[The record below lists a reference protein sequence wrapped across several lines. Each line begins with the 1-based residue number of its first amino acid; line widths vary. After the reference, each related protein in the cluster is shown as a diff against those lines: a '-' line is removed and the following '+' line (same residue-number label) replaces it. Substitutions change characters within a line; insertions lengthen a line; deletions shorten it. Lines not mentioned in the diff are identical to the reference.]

1 MGGWQRVLDV
11 VAPGGCVGC
20 GLRVEDPAVLCARCA
35 GALRPLSAQPR
46 VRGLAQVH
54 ALGDYRTARSLVLA
68 LKRGDHRI
76 APAVGRA
83 LAAVLR
89 SHAPIADVVGPDTVV
104 TWAPTSAARARRRGG
119 DQAEVLARAI
129 ASASGLRC
137 TGLLRRRWGSG
148 SQQGRTAAQRRSVRF
163 VARGPGRVGGSVL
176 IVDDV
181 VTTGSTLAAAA
192 AALRATNP
200 WCVVGGLALAY
211 AA

>member
-1 MGGWQRVLDV
+1 M
-11 VAPGGCVGC
+11 
-20 GLRVEDPAVLCARCA
+20 
-35 GALRPLSAQPR
+35 QPR

-54 ALGDYRTARSLVLA
+54 ALCDYRSARPLVLA

-76 APAVGRA
+76 APAVGQA
-83 LAAVLR
+83 LGAVLR

-104 TWAPTSAARARRRGG
+104 TWAPTSAARARKRGG
-119 DQAEVLARAI
+119 DQAEVLARAV
-129 ASASGLRC
+129 AGAAGLRC
-137 TGLLRRRWGSG
+137 AGLLRRRWGSG
-148 SQQGRTAAQRRSVRF
+148 SQQGRSAAERRSVWF
-163 VARGPGRVGGSVL
+163 AVRGRPGRVGGSVL

-192 AALRATNP
+192 AALRAANP

>member
-11 VAPGGCVGC
+11 VAPGGCVAC
-20 GLRVEDPAVLCARCA
+20 GGRPGPGGVLCGSCA
-35 GALRPLSAQPR
+35 GALRAPAHQPR
-46 VRGLAQVH
+46 VRGLAGVH
-54 ALGDYRTARSLVLA
+54 ALCDYDTARPLVLT
-68 LKRGDHRI
+68 LKRGDQRL
-76 APAVGRA
+76 APVVGQA

-129 ASASGLRC
+129 AGAAGLGC
-137 TGLLRRRWGSG
+137 VGLLRRRWGSG
-148 SQQGRTAAQRRSVRF
+148 SQQGRSAEQRRAVRF
-163 VARGPGRVGGSVL
+163 TSRRGVGESVL
-176 IVDDV
+176 VVDDV
-181 VTTGSTLAAAA
+181 VTTGATLAAAA
-192 AALRATNP
+192 AALRAANP